1 MTFFDLS
8 NAPSYYVAYILSLNG
23 VSLAMAAQGEH
34 VASVQGETAPAVEL
48 NDASATAQNGATEAP
63 QAQDLA
69 STDVGTSE
77 SEAPIVAPL
86 DSSSIQLGVDSSTA
100 SAAVRG
106 PPLSV
111 DAEMTAV
118 APHLSQH
125 TFATAGLSDIPDEV
139 LTLEADQFPVTTVP
153 IDQSCTPPADA
164 NMDTDRA
171 VDDYRAAINTPL
183 PSMLNSNA
191 IPLEEDASGDLSA
204 SSNEALTLTSTV
216 SRGNYHQCG
225 SARRVKVY
233 ELKGETWFDR
243 GTGYCAGVYDETV
256 DEALLV
262 ARREEKCQFLE
273 GIDVPAEADANEN
286 EPLLGAAVGEGA
298 AAAAAQKAQAM
309 QPQSCQ
315 FVVVVSENLES
326 EDILLA
332 SKVVREEVYQRQQD
346 TLVVWTEPTG
356 VDMALSFQEAEGCNE
371 VWEFLTEVQKHFMG
385 LAEEALTDSPPTTP
399 NPHSPTGV
407 LGMSASGSGLEPL
420 LNLMGDY
427 KGLPEPSLA
436 NLDKIDAMLKETT
449 ARGPMMR
456 EKLTTW
462 LMEAHYIRKLVP
474 FFHTVEELE
483 ALPSLHLLCT
493 IMQTILLLN
502 DSFLFEY
509 ILQDDVFLGVVGML
523 EYDPEF
529 PRLKANYR
537 DHLTQRARF
546 KQVIDIGDPMIVS
559 KIHQTY
565 RLLYL
570 RDVILARV
578 VDDPTVSILNS
589 FIFFHQN
596 DIVNYCCQNDLF
608 LGELFRV
615 LTSPSEPKER
625 RCEGVLF
632 LQQLCAMGKLI
643 QLPVRISLYRTL
655 TDWGLLN
662 VLQLALDRLGQA
674 ARNAAAEILMTIIE
688 YDANSVRAHVISQVE
703 QNGRPLVSM
712 MIDMLQNETDPGLRT
727 QIAEAMRII
736 FDVASDGGP
745 MATQAQVL
753 SVQGLNKA
761 KADPDRFLTWIYE
774 AEIGR
779 LCSPFNTLPDFRVLS
794 KGEKLPS
801 QARHRSALYG
811 HLCDL
816 LCHMIAHHSFRSQ
829 YFVLT
834 SEIAKKIG
842 SLLHSREKF
851 LRLSA
856 LRFFKYCLAS
866 NNQFTNR
873 HFIKIELF
881 STILGL
887 IEAEGDRNNLVASAC
902 LDFFEHMRR
911 ENIKTLISHC
921 MERHGARMRRLA
933 ELPQTAPCFSLLVSQ
948 WEKNQE
954 PLPQPESSEL
964 APLSGDAED
973 KSRQQVEAGRGQASM
988 ATANTEEES
997 YFQGDDDDKNAEE
1010 RGTGSAIGLV
1020 PYEDDKDNEDVGG
1033 EMLNAKIGR
1042 RKASG
1047 TGSSPGSSP
1056 SRLAEKRRR
1065 PEDDDEADDQL
1076 SRLSKRKPSRTSKSK
1091 GKSTIQTRSPPDDD
1105 NSVSNTQAPGG
1116 FIRTMANTISNTFG
1130 SGEKRDGS
1138 QSPSPKRAKAS
1149 RSEDT
1154 PSSPKQK
1161 QEQEQEADS
1170 TSPRSSASSSV
1181 AGKDA
1186 SKNGAG
1192 SSGLGI
1198 KRMSLGLTGS
1208 SKKMAAQSNVRS
1220 TDKLEAEDS

>member
-1 MTFFDLS
+1 MA
-8 NAPSYYVAYILSLNG
+8 NEGVADP
-23 VSLAMAAQGEH
+23 AAQGKLEP
-34 VASVQGETAPAVEL
+34 SVESDESFA
-48 NDASATAQNGATEAP
+48 AQNGV
-63 QAQDLA
+63 AQLPPSQT
-69 STDVGTSE
+69 STLTDAETLRS
-77 SEAPIVAPL
+77 VAPAEASL
-86 DSSSIQLGVDSSTA
+86 DAVDVPIDVDPSIGSSGVSVA
-100 SAAVRG
+100 LPISADTG
-106 PPLSV
+106 LTS
-111 DAEMTAV
+111 V
-118 APHLSQH
+118 APELSQH
-125 TFATAGLSDIPDEV
+125 TFATANIPDIPDEV
-139 LTLEADQFPVTTVP
+139 LTLQADQFAATAAP
-153 IDQSCTPPADA
+153 IEQSNPSTEAGLDA
-164 NMDTDRA
+164 NVDADNA
-171 VDDYRAAINTPL
+171 VDDYRTAINAPL

-191 IPLEEDASGDLSA
+191 IPLEEDAAGDLSA

-273 GIDVPAEADANEN
+273 GIDVPTEADVDEN
-286 EPLLGAAVGEGA
+286 GSILGATAGEDDA
-298 AAAAAQKAQAM
+298 AAATQKAQATQA
-309 QPQSCQ
+309 QPCQ

-332 SKVVREEVYQRQQD
+332 SKVVKEEVYQRQQD

-399 NPHSPTGV
+399 NPHSPVGV

-427 KGLPEPSLA
+427 KGLPDPSLA
-436 NLDKIDAMLKETT
+436 NLEKIDAMLKDTT

-456 EKLTTW
+456 EKLTAW

-474 FFHTVEELE
+474 FFHSVEELE
-483 ALPSLHLLCT
+483 ALPSLHMLCT
-493 IMQTILLLN
+493 IMQTLLLLN

-546 KQVIDIGDPMIVS
+546 KQVIDIGDPMIVA

-596 DIVNYCCQNDLF
+596 DIVNYCCQNDIF
-608 LGELFRV
+608 LGELFRM
-615 LTSPSEPKER
+615 LMSPDEPEER
-625 RCEGVLF
+625 RSEGVLF

-643 QLPVRISLYRTL
+643 QLPARISLYRTL

-662 VLQLALDRLGQA
+662 VLQYALERFGQT

-688 YDANSVRAHVISQVE
+688 YDANSVRAHVVSQVDS
-703 QNGRPLVSM
+703 NTRPLISM
-712 MIDMLQNETDPGLRT
+712 MIDMLHNERDPGLKT

-745 MATQAQVL
+745 LATQAQVL

-801 QARHRSALYG
+801 QPRHRSALYG

-834 SEIAKKIG
+834 SEISKKVG

-873 HFIKIELF
+873 HFVKIELF

-887 IEAEGDRNNLVASAC
+887 IEAEGDRNNLVSSAC

-911 ENIKTLISHC
+911 ENMKGLISHC
-921 MERHGARMRRLA
+921 MDRHGARMRRLA
-933 ELPQTAPCFSLLVSQ
+933 ELSYAAPCFSLLVGQ

-954 PLPQPESSEL
+954 PLPQQESSDS
-964 APLSGDAED
+964 APRSGDIED
-973 KSRQQVEAGRGQASM
+973 KSRQQTEAGRGQVGL
-988 ATANTEEES
+988 ATADAEEES
-997 YFQGDDDDKNAEE
+997 YFQGEE
-1010 RGTGSAIGLV
+1010 DEKEGEGRKKRSAIGLV
-1020 PYEDDKDNEDVGG
+1020 PYDEDEDNEDISEETSIAQVGG
-1033 EMLNAKIGR
+1033 KKG
-1042 RKASG
+1042 ASA
-1047 TGSSPGSSP
+1047 GSSP
-1056 SRLAEKRRR
+1056 SSSPSKVPEKRRR
-1065 PEDDDEADDQL
+1065 PEDDDEADDQI
-1076 SRLSKRKPSRTSKSK
+1076 SRLSKRKPGRTPK
-1091 GKSTIQTRSPPDDD
+1091 GKGKTSAQARSPPGEDD
-1105 NSVSNTQAPGG
+1105 SSSSTPAPGG
-1116 FIRTMANTISNTFG
+1116 FIRSVANSISNTFG
-1130 SGEKRDGS
+1130 GGDKREGS
-1138 QSPSPKRAKAS
+1138 RSPSPKRAKAS
-1149 RSEDT
+1149 RADDAT
-1154 PSSPKQK
+1154 SSPRRD
-1161 QEQEQEADS
+1161 AGS
-1170 TSPRSSASSSV
+1170 SSPRSASSSSSP

-1186 SKNGAG
+1186 GKNGS
-1192 SSGLGI
+1192 SSGTLGI
-1198 KRMSLGLTGS
+1198 KRISLGLTGS

-1220 TDKLEAEDS
+1220 TDKSEAEDS

>member
-1 MTFFDLS
+1 M
-8 NAPSYYVAYILSLNG
+8 
-23 VSLAMAAQGEH
+23 
-34 VASVQGETAPAVEL
+34 
-48 NDASATAQNGATEAP
+48 ATEDAP
-63 QAQDLA
+63 DT
-69 STDVGTSE
+69 STQGN
-77 SEAPIVAPL
+77 P
-86 DSSSIQLGVDSSTA
+86 
-100 SAAVRG
+100 
-106 PPLSV
+106 PPLSEV
-111 DAEMTAV
+111 DAQINPQDGV
-118 APHLSQH
+118 AIMPQLPAQAQASPAASTSQPILASDAPDTSNADAIVDPSIASSSLDVAQLPADAAMSPIASEPPQH
-125 TFATAGLSDIPDEV
+125 NFASANLPDIPDEV
-139 LTLEADQFPVTTVP
+139 LTLEGGQYSAAAAAAVAASAPLEQLNST
-153 IDQSCTPPADA
+153 ADA
-164 NMDTDRA
+164 NMDA
-171 VDDYRAAINTPL
+171 ENAMDDYRAAINAPL

-262 ARREEKCQFLE
+262 ARREERCQFLE
-273 GIDVPAEADANEN
+273 GIDVPAEAEVDET
-286 EPLLGAAVGEGA
+286 EPILGNGTGPE
-298 AAAAAQKAQAM
+298 AAQKPT
-309 QPQSCQ
+309 QPQPCQ
-315 FVVVVSENLES
+315 FVVVVSEKLES

-332 SKVVREEVYQRQQD
+332 SKVVKEEVYQRQQD

-407 LGMSASGSGLEPL
+407 LGMSASSSGLDLL
-420 LNLMGDY
+420 LNTMGEY
-427 KGLPEPSLA
+427 KGLPEPTLA
-436 NLDKIDAMLKETT
+436 NLYKIDAMLRDTT
-449 ARGPMMR
+449 TRGPMMR
-456 EKLTTW
+456 ENLTTW
-462 LMEAHYIRKLVP
+462 LMESHYIRKLVP

-483 ALPSLHLLCT
+483 ALPSLHMLCT

-546 KQVIDIGDPMIVS
+546 KQVVEIGDPMIVA

-596 DIVNYCCQNDLF
+596 DIVNYCCQNELF
-608 LGELFRV
+608 LSTLFRM
-615 LTSPSEPKER
+615 LTNPAEPEER
-625 RCEGVLF
+625 RSEGVLF

-643 QLPVRISLYRTL
+643 QLPARISLYRTL

-662 VLQLALDRLGQA
+662 VLQYALERLGQT

-688 YDANSVRAHVISQVE
+688 YDANSVRVHVVSQTE
-703 QNGRPLVSM
+703 QNTRPLISM
-712 MIDMLQNETDPGLRT
+712 MIDMLHNERDPGLKT

-779 LCSPFNTLPDFRVLS
+779 LCSPFNILPDFRVLS
-794 KGEKLPS
+794 KGEKLPT
-801 QARHRSALYG
+801 QPRHRSALYG

-834 SEIAKKIG
+834 SEISKKVG

-911 ENIKTLISHC
+911 ENMKTLISHC
-921 MERHGARMRRLA
+921 MDRHGARMRRLA
-933 ELPQTAPCFSLLVSQ
+933 DLPHTAPCFSLLVSQ

-954 PLPQPESSEL
+954 PLPQQ
-964 APLSGDAED
+964 DADDAAQRLGEVED
-973 KSRQQVEAGRGQASM
+973 KSRQHSEAGRGHVGIA
-988 ATANTEEES
+988 AADAEEES
-997 YFQGDDDDKNAEE
+997 YFQEDDDVKDGEA
-1010 RGTGSAIGLV
+1010 RSAGTATGLV
-1020 PYEDDKDNEDVGG
+1020 PYDDDDDNEDGEGQQSISQVGG
-1033 EMLNAKIGR
+1033 
-1042 RKASG
+1042 RKTASSE
-1047 TGSSPGSSP
+1047 GSSSP
-1056 SRLAEKRRR
+1056 SSLTRLPEKRRR
-1065 PEDDDEADDQL
+1065 NEEEEDADDQL
-1076 SRLSKRKPSRTSKSK
+1076 SRLSKRKSGRMSKNKSK
-1091 GKSTIQTRSPPDDD
+1091 PTSTAGEDDSSSSPQA
-1105 NSVSNTQAPGG
+1105 TQQQQPGG
-1116 FIRTMANTISNTFG
+1116 FIRSMANTISNTFG
-1130 SGEKRDGS
+1130 GGSDKREGS
-1138 QSPSPKRAKAS
+1138 RSPSPKRSKNA
-1149 RSEDT
+1149 RSDDNT
-1154 PSSPKQK
+1154 PSSPKQ
-1161 QEQEQEADS
+1161 ELDS
-1170 TSPRSSASSSV
+1170 NSPRSANSKNSTANNNGKNGASSS
-1181 AGKDA
+1181 G
-1186 SKNGAG
+1186 
-1192 SSGLGI
+1192 GLGI
-1198 KRMSLGLTGS
+1198 KRISLGLTGS
-1208 SKKMAAQSNVRS
+1208 SKKMVAQSNVRS
-1220 TDKLEAEDS
+1220 TDKPDTEDS

>member
-1 MTFFDLS
+1 MATQAGPDTSTQDSPPSLVEIDDQVTQHHAVDREPGEERAS
-8 NAPSYYVAYILSLNG
+8 ASAVTSSAPSSAAEAAEEKEAQADAPLRPSAVVDANANGALGSSPLSAAAT
-23 VSLAMAAQGEH
+23 SAAAQGTPTSAGVPQH
-34 VASVQGETAPAVEL
+34 SFAASNLP
-48 NDASATAQNGATEAP
+48 
-63 QAQDLA
+63 
-69 STDVGTSE
+69 
-77 SEAPIVAPL
+77 
-86 DSSSIQLGVDSSTA
+86 
-100 SAAVRG
+100 
-106 PPLSV
+106 
-111 DAEMTAV
+111 
-118 APHLSQH
+118 
-125 TFATAGLSDIPDEV
+125 DIPDEV
-139 LTLEADQFPVTTVP
+139 LSLQGDQFSVAAAAAVAATAP
-153 IDQSCTPPADA
+153 IDQQDTSTDA
-164 NMDTDRA
+164 NLNAEHAM
-171 VDDYRAAINTPL
+171 DDYRAAVNAPL

-262 ARREEKCQFLE
+262 ARREENCQFLE
-273 GIDVPAEADANEN
+273 GIDVPAEGDMDET
-286 EPLLGAAVGEGA
+286 EPVLSNGTSED
-298 AAAAAQKAQAM
+298 AAQKPSQAQ
-309 QPQSCQ
+309 PCQ

-332 SKVVREEVYQRQQD
+332 SKVVKEEVYQRQQD

-356 VDMALSFQEAEGCNE
+356 IDMALSFQEAEGCNE

-399 NPHSPTGV
+399 NPHSPGGV

-420 LNLMGDY
+420 LNIMGDY
-427 KGLPEPSLA
+427 KGLPEPTLA
-436 NLDKIDAMLKETT
+436 NLEKIDVMLKETT
-449 ARGPMMR
+449 SRGPMMR

-462 LMEAHYIRKLVP
+462 LMESHYIRKLVP

-483 ALPSLHLLCT
+483 ALPALHMLCT

-546 KQVIDIGDPMIVS
+546 KQVIDIGDPMVVA

-608 LGELFRV
+608 LSDLFRM
-615 LTSPSEPKER
+615 LTNPDEAEER
-625 RCEGVLF
+625 RSEGVLF

-643 QLPVRISLYRTL
+643 QLPARISLYRTL

-662 VLQLALDRLGQA
+662 VLQYALERLGQT

-688 YDANSVRAHVISQVE
+688 YDANSVRAHVVSQVE
-703 QNGRPLVSM
+703 QNARPLVSM
-712 MIDMLQNETDPGLRT
+712 MIDMLHNERDPGLKT

-736 FDVASDGGP
+736 FDVATDGGP
-745 MATQAQVL
+745 MAAQAQVL

-774 AEIGR
+774 TEIGR
-779 LCSPFNTLPDFRVLS
+779 LCSPLNSLPDSRVLS
-794 KGEKLPS
+794 KGEKLPP
-801 QARHRSALYG
+801 QPRHRSALYG

-834 SEIAKKIG
+834 SEISKKVG

-856 LRFFKYCLAS
+856 LRFFKYCLVS

-887 IEAEGDRNNLVASAC
+887 VEAEGDRNNLVASAC
-902 LDFFEHMRR
+902 LDFFEHMRK
-911 ENIKTLISHC
+911 ENMKTLISHC
-921 MERHGARMRRLA
+921 MDRHGARMRQLA
-933 ELPQTAPCFSLLVSQ
+933 DKPYTGPCFSLLVSQ

-954 PLPQPESSEL
+954 PLPQQDAADPGALRSD
-964 APLSGDAED
+964 DAED
-973 KSRQQVEAGRGQASM
+973 KTRKQAEVGRGHIGIA
-988 ATANTEEES
+988 AADPDEEN
-997 YFQGDDDDKNAEE
+997 YFQEDDEAQDIEG
-1010 RGTGSAIGLV
+1010 RGTGSAVGLV
-1020 PYEDDKDNEDVGG
+1020 PYEDDDDDDNDDQNTDSSIAQVGG
-1033 EMLNAKIGR
+1033 
-1042 RKASG
+1042 RKLPAED
-1047 TGSSPGSSP
+1047 PSSP
-1056 SRLAEKRRR
+1056 SALTRLPEKRRR
-1065 PEDDDEADDQL
+1065 AEEEEEGDDQL
-1076 SRLSKRKPSRTSKSK
+1076 SRLSKRKSSRMSKNKSAPAAADDEPSS
-1091 GKSTIQTRSPPDDD
+1091 
-1105 NSVSNTQAPGG
+1105 NSQATQQAGG
-1116 FIRTMANTISNTFG
+1116 FIRSMANTITNTFG
-1130 SGEKRDGS
+1130 GGSDKREGS
-1138 QSPSPKRAKAS
+1138 RSPSPKRS
-1149 RSEDT
+1149 RAVRAEDT
-1154 PSSPKQK
+1154 SLSPSQDS
-1161 QEQEQEADS
+1161 EA
-1170 TSPRSSASSSV
+1170 TSPRSTASKKSTTNT
-1181 AGKDA
+1181 
-1186 SKNGAG
+1186 SKNGA
-1192 SSGLGI
+1192 STLGI
-1198 KRMSLGLTGS
+1198 KKISLGLSGS
-1208 SKKMAAQSNVRS
+1208 SKKMAAQSSVRS
-1220 TDKLEAEDS
+1220 TDKPDEQDS

>member
-1 MTFFDLS
+1 MAIDDGPLAS
-8 NAPSYYVAYILSLNG
+8 ASGDAPSQNG
-23 VSLAMAAQGEH
+23 IVPVPNAG
-34 VASVQGETAPAVEL
+34 ASSSTDADTTPASAPAEAAL
-48 NDASATAQNGATEAP
+48 ASADINANVDPSVSSSVVPLVPLNIDTEMTSVTSEPAP
-63 QAQDLA
+63 Q
-69 STDVGTSE
+69 SFT
-77 SEAPIVAPL
+77 
-86 DSSSIQLGVDSSTA
+86 TA
-100 SAAVRG
+100 NL
-106 PPLSV
+106 P
-111 DAEMTAV
+111 
-118 APHLSQH
+118 
-125 TFATAGLSDIPDEV
+125 DIPDEV
-139 LTLEADQFPVTTVP
+139 LTLDTDPYAAVAAPLHQ
-153 IDQSCTPPADA
+153 ADA
-164 NMDTDRA
+164 PTDTIMEAGDE
-171 VDDYRAAINTPL
+171 YRATINAPL

-273 GIDVPAEADANEN
+273 GIDVPAEADVDEN
-286 EPLLGAAVGEGA
+286 EPILGGVNGEAGA
-298 AAAAAQKAQAM
+298 SKAQP
-309 QPQSCQ
+309 QPCQ

-332 SKVVREEVYQRQQD
+332 SKVVKEEVYQRQQD

-407 LGMSASGSGLEPL
+407 LGMSASASSQEPL
-420 LNLMGDY
+420 LNILGEY

-436 NLDKIDAMLKETT
+436 NLEKIDAIVKDTT
-449 ARGPMMR
+449 ARGPLLR
-456 EKLTTW
+456 EKLTAW
-462 LMEAHYIRKLVP
+462 LMESHYIRKLVP

-483 ALPSLHLLCT
+483 ALDSLHMLCT
-493 IMQTILLLN
+493 VMQTILLLN

-546 KQVIDIGDPMIVS
+546 KQVVDIGDAMIVA

-596 DIVNYCCQNDLF
+596 DIVNYCCQNDVF
-608 LGELFRV
+608 LSELFRM
-615 LTSPSEPKER
+615 LMSPDEPEER
-625 RCEGVLF
+625 RAEGVLF

-643 QLPVRISLYRTL
+643 QLPARISLYRTL

-662 VLQLALDRLGQA
+662 VLQFALERLDQT

-688 YDANSVRAHVISQVE
+688 YDANSVRAHVVSQVE
-703 QNGRPLVSM
+703 QNARPLVSM
-712 MIDMLQNETDPGLRT
+712 MIDMLHNERDPGLKT

-779 LCSPFNTLPDFRVLS
+779 LSSPFNTLPDFRVLS

-811 HLCDL
+811 HICDL

-834 SEIAKKIG
+834 SEISKKVG

-911 ENIKTLISHC
+911 ENMKTLISHC
-921 MERHGARMRRLA
+921 MDRHGARMRHLA
-933 ELPQTAPCFSLLVSQ
+933 ELPHTAPCFSLLVSQ

-954 PLPQPESSEL
+954 PLPQQEAGDAAQRSSEV
-964 APLSGDAED
+964 ED
-973 KSRQQVEAGRGQASM
+973 KSRQQSEAGRGQVGIA
-988 ATANTEEES
+988 AADAEEES
-997 YFQGDDDDKNAEE
+997 YFQADDDDKEAS
-1010 RGTGSAIGLV
+1010 RDGVGLV
-1020 PYEDDKDNEDVGG
+1020 PYGDDDEDEEETTVAQVG
-1033 EMLNAKIGR
+1033 AKKT
-1042 RKASG
+1042 KAA
-1047 TGSSPGSSP
+1047 GSSPGPSSP
-1056 SRLAEKRRR
+1056 SSLVKVPEKRRR
-1065 PEDDDEADDQL
+1065 NEDEDDADDQL
-1076 SRLSKRKPSRTSKSK
+1076 SRLSKRKPARTPKSK
-1091 GKSTIQTRSPPDDD
+1091 GKTAAQSRSPPGDDE
-1105 NSVSNTQAPGG
+1105 STTSQQPGG
-1116 FIRTMANTISNTFG
+1116 FIRSMANSISNTFG
-1130 SGEKRDGS
+1130 GGSEKRDGS
-1138 QSPSPKRAKAS
+1138 RSPSPKRSKTA
-1149 RSEDT
+1149 RSDDT
-1154 PSSPKQK
+1154 PSSPKQ
-1161 QEQEQEADS
+1161 EPGS
-1170 TSPRSSASSSV
+1170 SSPRSA
-1181 AGKDA
+1181 AKDGKNA
-1186 SKNGAG
+1186 TG
-1192 SSGLGI
+1192 SLGI
-1198 KRMSLGLTGS
+1198 KRISLGLTGS

-1220 TDKLEAEDS
+1220 TDKSENDES

>member
-1 MTFFDLS
+1 MATED
-8 NAPSYYVAYILSLNG
+8 APDTSTQGNPPPLPQVDAQTNPQDGVAVMPQSH
-23 VSLAMAAQGEH
+23 AQ
-34 VASVQGETAPAVEL
+34 AQPST
-48 NDASATAQNGATEAP
+48 DASTSQPILAADAPDTSDPDAIVDPAIAT
-63 QAQDLA
+63 
-69 STDVGTSE
+69 SSF
-77 SEAPIVAPL
+77 SVAHVP
-86 DSSSIQLGVDSSTA
+86 A
-100 SAAVRG
+100 
-106 PPLSV
+106 
-111 DAEMTAV
+111 DAEMSPV
-118 APHLSQH
+118 ASEPPQH
-125 TFATAGLSDIPDEV
+125 NFASANLPDIPDQV
-139 LTLEADQFPVTTVP
+139 LTLEEDHYSAAAAVAVAATAPLEQLKST
-153 IDQSCTPPADA
+153 ADA
-164 NMDTDRA
+164 NMDA
-171 VDDYRAAINTPL
+171 ENAMDDYRAAINAPL

-273 GIDVPAEADANEN
+273 GIDVPAEGEVDES
-286 EPLLGAAVGEGA
+286 EPILGNGSGPDPS
-298 AAAAAQKAQAM
+298 QKPT
-309 QPQSCQ
+309 QPQPCQ

-332 SKVVREEVYQRQQD
+332 SKVVKEEVYQRQQD

-407 LGMSASGSGLEPL
+407 LGMSASSSGLEPL
-420 LNLMGDY
+420 LNIMGDY
-427 KGLPEPSLA
+427 KGLPEPTLA
-436 NLDKIDAMLKETT
+436 NLDKIDAMLKDTT

-483 ALPSLHLLCT
+483 ALPSLHMLCT
-493 IMQTILLLN
+493 VMQTILLLN

-546 KQVIDIGDPMIVS
+546 KQVVEIGDPMIVA

-565 RLLYL
+565 RLVYL

-596 DIVNYCCQNDLF
+596 DIVNYCCQNELF
-608 LGELFRV
+608 LSVLFRM
-615 LTSPSEPKER
+615 LTNPAEPEER
-625 RCEGVLF
+625 RSEGVLF

-643 QLPVRISLYRTL
+643 QLPARISLYRTL

-662 VLQLALDRLGQA
+662 VLQYALERLGQT

-688 YDANSVRAHVISQVE
+688 YDANSVRAHVVSQTE
-703 QNGRPLVSM
+703 QDTRPLISM
-712 MIDMLQNETDPGLRT
+712 MIDMLHNERDPGLKT

-794 KGEKLPS
+794 KGEKLPT
-801 QARHRSALYG
+801 QPRHRSALYG

-816 LCHMIAHHSFRSQ
+816 LCHMIAHHSFMSQ

-834 SEIAKKIG
+834 SEISKKVG

-887 IEAEGDRNNLVASAC
+887 IEAEADRNNLVASAS

-911 ENIKTLISHC
+911 ENMKTLISHC
-921 MERHGARMRRLA
+921 MDRHGARMRQLA
-933 ELPQTAPCFSLLVSQ
+933 DLPHTAPCFSLLVSQ

-954 PLPQPESSEL
+954 PLPQQ
-964 APLSGDAED
+964 DADDAAQQAGEVED
-973 KSRQQVEAGRGQASM
+973 KSRQHSDAGRGHIGIA
-988 ATANTEEES
+988 AADPEEES
-997 YFQGDDDDKNAEE
+997 YFQEDDDVKDVEA
-1010 RGTGSAIGLV
+1010 RSAGTAIGLV
-1020 PYEDDKDNEDVGG
+1020 SYDDDDDDEDGEGQQTISQVGG
-1033 EMLNAKIGR
+1033 
-1042 RKASG
+1042 RKTTSSEDP
-1047 TGSSPGSSP
+1047 SSPLSLT
-1056 SRLAEKRRR
+1056 RLPEKRRR
-1065 PEDDDEADDQL
+1065 NEEEEDADDQL
-1076 SRLSKRKPSRTSKSK
+1076 SRLSKRKSGRMSKNK
-1091 GKSTIQTRSPPDDD
+1091 GKSTSTAGEDD
-1105 NSVSNTQAPGG
+1105 SSSSTQATQQQQPGG
-1116 FIRTMANTISNTFG
+1116 FIRSMANTISNTFG
-1130 SGEKRDGS
+1130 GGSDKREGS
-1138 QSPSPKRAKAS
+1138 RSPSPKRSKNA
-1149 RSEDT
+1149 RSDDT
-1154 PSSPKQK
+1154 PSSPKQ
-1161 QEQEQEADS
+1161 EHDGS
-1170 TSPRSSASSSV
+1170 SPRSADSKTSTANNN
-1181 AGKDA
+1181 G
-1186 SKNGAG
+1186 KNGASSG
-1192 SSGLGI
+1192 SGLGI
-1198 KRMSLGLTGS
+1198 KRISLGLTGS
-1208 SKKMAAQSNVRS
+1208 SKKMVAQSNVRS
-1220 TDKLEAEDS
+1220 TDKPDAEDA

>member
-1 MTFFDLS
+1 MATEDGPSSHTQGDPPSLPEIDAQS
-8 NAPSYYVAYILSLNG
+8 SLHHGVADVSTEDVLEPADASSTQPSTTEHASTSSDNMGANLDTNLAPSSISVPSL
-23 VSLAMAAQGEH
+23 
-34 VASVQGETAPAVEL
+34 PA
-48 NDASATAQNGATEAP
+48 
-63 QAQDLA
+63 
-69 STDVGTSE
+69 
-77 SEAPIVAPL
+77 
-86 DSSSIQLGVDSSTA
+86 
-100 SAAVRG
+100 
-106 PPLSV
+106 
-111 DAEMTAV
+111 DAEMPSITAEP
-118 APHLSQH
+118 AQH
-125 TFATAGLSDIPDEV
+125 AFASSNLSDIPDEV
-139 LTLEADQFPVTTVP
+139 LALPSDQYSTVAAP
-153 IDQSCTPPADA
+153 IDNQDPP
-164 NMDTDRA
+164 NEVSMDPEHA
-171 VDDYRAAINTPL
+171 MDDYRAAINAPL

-273 GIDVPAEADANEN
+273 GIDVPAEADVDETGPVLTNGNGEQ
-286 EPLLGAAVGEGA
+286 GATNA
-298 AAAAAQKAQAM
+298 ASTPP
-309 QPQSCQ
+309 QPCQ
-315 FVVVVSENLES
+315 FVVVVSENLGS

-332 SKVVREEVYQRQQD
+332 SKVVKEEVYQRQQD

-420 LNLMGDY
+420 LNIMGDY

-436 NLDKIDAMLKETT
+436 SLEKIDAMLKETT

-474 FFHTVEELE
+474 FFHSVEEHE
-483 ALPSLHLLCT
+483 ALPALHMLCT
-493 IMQTILLLN
+493 IMQTLLLLN

-529 PRLKANYR
+529 PSLKANYR

-546 KQVIDIGDPMIVS
+546 KQVIDIGDPMIVA
-559 KIHQTY
+559 KVHQTY

-596 DIVNYCCQNDLF
+596 DIVNYCSQNDLF
-608 LGELFRV
+608 LSELFRM
-615 LTSPSEPKER
+615 LMNPEEPKER
-625 RCEGVLF
+625 RSEGVLF

-643 QLPVRISLYRTL
+643 QLPARISLYRTL
-655 TDWGLLN
+655 TEWGLFN
-662 VLQLALDRLGQA
+662 VLQYALENLGQT

-688 YDANSVRAHVISQVE
+688 YDANSVRAQVVSQVE
-703 QNGRPLVSM
+703 QNTKPLVSM
-712 MIDMLQNETDPGLRT
+712 MIDMLHNERDPGLKT

-774 AEIGR
+774 SEIAR
-779 LCSPFNTLPDFRVLS
+779 LCSPFNSLPDFRVLS
-794 KGEKLPS
+794 KGEKLPT
-801 QARHRSALYG
+801 QPRHRSALYG
-811 HLCDL
+811 HLCNL

-834 SEIAKKIG
+834 SEISKKVG
-842 SLLHSREKF
+842 SLLHAREKY

-887 IEAEGDRNNLVASAC
+887 VEAEGDRNNLVSSAC

-911 ENIKTLISHC
+911 ENLKTLISHC
-921 MERHGARMRRLA
+921 MDRHGSQMRLLA
-933 ELPQTAPCFSLLVSQ
+933 EQSHTAPCFSLLVSQ

-954 PLPQPESSEL
+954 PLPQQEAAEPLHRAGEVDEKSQQRPEAARGQIPIAAADPDEENYFQE
-964 APLSGDAED
+964 ED
-973 KSRQQVEAGRGQASM
+973 EVVQDVEARA
-988 ATANTEEES
+988 
-997 YFQGDDDDKNAEE
+997 
-1010 RGTGSAIGLV
+1010 TGSSIGLV
-1020 PYEDDKDNEDVGG
+1020 PYGDDEDEDGANNG
-1033 EMLNAKIGR
+1033 QSIAQE
-1042 RKASG
+1042 SG
-1047 TGSSPGSSP
+1047 NKTAATGPSEGTLSLSSLTKVP
-1056 SRLAEKRRR
+1056 EKRRR
-1065 PEDDDEADDQL
+1065 MEEDDDADDQL
-1076 SRLSKRKPSRTSKSK
+1076 SRLSKRKSGRVSKNKNKTDSDSKSPTED
-1091 GKSTIQTRSPPDDD
+1091 GDAS
-1105 NSVSNTQAPGG
+1105 NSQSSGALFLRN
-1116 FIRTMANTISNTFG
+1116 MATTISNTFG
-1130 SGEKRDGS
+1130 GGSDKRERSRSPSPKRSKGS
-1138 QSPSPKRAKAS
+1138 QSPSGCT
-1149 RSEDT
+1149 EDL
-1154 PSSPKQK
+1154 SASPKQG
-1161 QEQEQEADS
+1161 ADS
-1170 TSPRSSASSSV
+1170 SPATSATPGSKTGNTNASN
-1181 AGKDA
+1181 
-1186 SKNGAG
+1186 NGASG
-1192 SSGLGI
+1192 VGGLGI
-1198 KRMSLGLTGS
+1198 KRISLGLTGS
-1208 SKKMAAQSNVRS
+1208 SKKMAAQSDVRS
-1220 TDKLEAEDS
+1220 TDKPEGEES

>member
-1 MTFFDLS
+1 
-8 NAPSYYVAYILSLNG
+8 
-23 VSLAMAAQGEH
+23 MATEDAR
-34 VASVQGETAPAVEL
+34 
-48 NDASATAQNGATEAP
+48 DASAHATSPPVTQVDAPITAHNGAASLEDQAP
-63 QAQDLA
+63 GASALA
-69 STDVGTSE
+69 DATPSQSTPSSD
-77 SEAPIVAPL
+77 APL
-86 DSSSIQLGVDSSTA
+86 EPTDIQVDVDPSIASAPLPVLPLAADAQIPPIASELPPHAFTTA
-100 SAAVRG
+100 SL
-106 PPLSV
+106 P
-111 DAEMTAV
+111 
-118 APHLSQH
+118 
-125 TFATAGLSDIPDEV
+125 DIPDEV
-139 LTLEADQFPVTTVP
+139 LTLESDQYASTAAAP
-153 IDQSCTPPADA
+153 IDQVDPPADA
-164 NMDTDRA
+164 DMDADPA
-171 VDDYRAAINTPL
+171 VDEYRAAITAPL

-273 GIDVPAEADANEN
+273 GIDVPAEADADAA
-286 EPLLGAAVGEGA
+286 EPILAAAATGDEA
-298 AAAAAQKAQAM
+298 AAAAAQKAPST
-309 QPQSCQ
+309 QPQPCQ

-332 SKVVREEVYQRQQD
+332 SKVVKEEVYQRQQD

-407 LGMSASGSGLEPL
+407 LGMSASDSGLEPL
-420 LNLMGDY
+420 LNILGDY
-427 KGLPEPSLA
+427 KSLPEPSLA
-436 NLDKIDAMLKETT
+436 NLEKIDARLKDTI

-462 LMEAHYIRKLVP
+462 LMQSHYIRKLVP

-483 ALPSLHLLCT
+483 ALPSLHMLCT

-546 KQVIDIGDPMIVS
+546 KQVIDIGDPMIVA

-596 DIVNYCCQNDLF
+596 DIVNYCCQNDVF
-608 LGELFRV
+608 LGELFRM
-615 LTSPSEPKER
+615 LMSPDESQER
-625 RCEGVLF
+625 RSEGVLF

-643 QLPVRISLYRTL
+643 QLPARISLYRTL

-662 VLQLALDRLGQA
+662 VLQYALERLGQT

-688 YDANSVRAHVISQVE
+688 YDANSVRAHVVSQVE
-703 QNGRPLVSM
+703 QNARPLVSM
-712 MIDMLQNETDPGLRT
+712 MIDMLHNERDPGLKT

-736 FDVASDGGP
+736 FDVAADGGP

-774 AEIGR
+774 AEISR

-801 QARHRSALYG
+801 QQRHRSALYG

-834 SEIAKKIG
+834 SEITKKVG

-911 ENIKTLISHC
+911 ENMKTLISHC
-921 MERHGARMRRLA
+921 MDRHGARMRQLA
-933 ELPQTAPCFSLLVSQ
+933 EQPHTAPCFSLLVSQ

-954 PLPQPESSEL
+954 PLPQQD
-964 APLSGDAED
+964 AGDSTSRSVDTDD
-973 KSRQQVEAGRGQASM
+973 KQRQQSQAGRGQTGIVA
-988 ATANTEEES
+988 ADAEEES
-997 YFQGDDDDKNAEE
+997 YFQGDDGGGDKGAVPA
-1010 RGTGSAIGLV
+1010 TSVGLV
-1020 PYEDDKDNEDVGG
+1020 PYEDDDDDNEQGG
-1033 EMLNAKIGR
+1033 EETSVAQVGPKRTITPD
-1042 RKASG
+1042 SSP
-1047 TGSSPGSSP
+1047 TSSPGGQSP
-1056 SRLAEKRRR
+1056 SSLTRVPEKRRR
-1065 PEDDDEADDQL
+1065 IEDDDDADDQL
-1076 SRLSKRKPSRTSKSK
+1076 SRLSKRKPARTSKSK
-1091 GKSTIQTRSPPDDD
+1091 GKSSSQARSPPGDD
-1105 NSVSNTQAPGG
+1105 NPSSSTQQSTQSSGG
-1116 FIRTMANTISNTFG
+1116 FIRSMANTISNTF
-1130 SGEKRDGS
+1130 SSEKRDNS
-1138 QSPSPKRAKAS
+1138 RSPSPKRSKNA
-1149 RSEDT
+1149 RSD
-1154 PSSPKQK
+1154 
-1161 QEQEQEADS
+1161 D
-1170 TSPRSSASSSV
+1170 TSPSAKKESGASSAS
-1181 AGKDA
+1181 KDA
-1186 SKNGAG
+1186 AAAAAAANAGKNGA
-1192 SSGLGI
+1192 SSGGLGI
-1198 KRMSLGLTGS
+1198 KRISLGLTGS

-1220 TDKLEAEDS
+1220 TDKSEDEDS

>member
-1 MTFFDLS
+1 M
-8 NAPSYYVAYILSLNG
+8 
-23 VSLAMAAQGEH
+23 
-34 VASVQGETAPAVEL
+34 
-48 NDASATAQNGATEAP
+48 DADP
-63 QAQDLA
+63 
-69 STDVGTSE
+69 
-77 SEAPIVAPL
+77 
-86 DSSSIQLGVDSSTA
+86 
-100 SAAVRG
+100 
-106 PPLSV
+106 
-111 DAEMTAV
+111 
-118 APHLSQH
+118 
-125 TFATAGLSDIPDEV
+125 
-139 LTLEADQFPVTTVP
+139 
-153 IDQSCTPPADA
+153 
-164 NMDTDRA
+164 A
-171 VDDYRAAINTPL
+171 VDDYRAAITAPL
-183 PSMLNSNA
+183 PSMLNSTA

-273 GIDVPAEADANEN
+273 GIDVPAEAEADPA
-286 EPLLGAAVGEGA
+286 EPILGAATSEDAPTAG
-298 AAAAAQKAQAM
+298 AQKAPTT
-309 QPQSCQ
+309 QPQPCQ

-332 SKVVREEVYQRQQD
+332 SKVVKEEVYQRQQD

-420 LNLMGDY
+420 LNILGDY

-436 NLDKIDAMLKETT
+436 NLEKIDAMLKDTT

-483 ALPSLHLLCT
+483 ALPSLHMLCT
-493 IMQTILLLN
+493 VMQTILLLN

-546 KQVIDIGDPMIVS
+546 KQVVDIGDPMIVA

-570 RDVILARV
+570 RDVVLARV

-596 DIVNYCCQNDLF
+596 DIVNYCCQSDHF
-608 LGELFRV
+608 LGELFRM
-615 LTSPSEPKER
+615 LMSPDESEER
-625 RCEGVLF
+625 RSEGVLF

-643 QLPVRISLYRTL
+643 QLPARISLYRTL

-662 VLQLALDRLGQA
+662 VLQYALECLGQT

-688 YDANSVRAHVISQVE
+688 YDANSVRAHVVSQVE
-703 QNGRPLVSM
+703 LNARPLVSM
-712 MIDMLQNETDPGLRT
+712 MIDMLHNERDPGLKT

-736 FDVASDGGP
+736 FDVATDGGP
-745 MATQAQVL
+745 LAAQAQVL

-801 QARHRSALYG
+801 QPRHRSALYG

-834 SEIAKKIG
+834 SEISKKVG

-911 ENIKTLISHC
+911 ENMKTLISHC
-921 MERHGARMRRLA
+921 MERHGARMRQLA
-933 ELPQTAPCFSLLVSQ
+933 DLPHTAPCFSLIVSQ
-948 WEKNQE
+948 WEKNRE
-954 PLPQPESSEL
+954 PLPQSDAGNTSQR
-964 APLSGDAED
+964 SGDAEE
-973 KSRQQVEAGRGQASM
+973 KQRQQSEAGRGQSGIA
-988 ATANTEEES
+988 AADAEEES
-997 YFQGDDDDKNAEE
+997 YFQGEDEGDGKGADTRSTGTSISLVPYDDDDDE
-1010 RGTGSAIGLV
+1010 
-1020 PYEDDKDNEDVGG
+1020 NEDGSEETSVAQVG
-1033 EMLNAKIGR
+1033 LKRIV
-1042 RKASG
+1042 
-1047 TGSSPGSSP
+1047 TPDSSP
-1056 SRLAEKRRR
+1056 SSSPSSASPSSLTRLPEKRRR
-1065 PEDDDEADDQL
+1065 IEEDDDADDQL
-1076 SRLSKRKPSRTSKSK
+1076 SRLSKRKPTRSSKNK
-1091 GKSTIQTRSPPDDD
+1091 GTNLSQARSPPGDD
-1105 NSVSNTQAPGG
+1105 NSSSSPQSTQSPGG
-1116 FIRTMANTISNTFG
+1116 FIRSMANTISNTFG
-1130 SGEKRDGS
+1130 SNSGEKGDHSR
-1138 QSPSPKRAKAS
+1138 SPSPKRSRNARSDDNSPSAK
-1149 RSEDT
+1149 
-1154 PSSPKQK
+1154 K
-1161 QEQEQEADS
+1161 DS
-1170 TSPRSSASSSV
+1170 MAPSAS
-1181 AGKDA
+1181 KDA
-1186 SKNGAG
+1186 AAGAANAGKNGA
-1192 SSGLGI
+1192 SSGGLGI
-1198 KRMSLGLTGS
+1198 KRISLGLTGS
-1208 SKKMAAQSNVRS
+1208 SKKMGAQSNVRS
-1220 TDKLEAEDS
+1220 TDKSEDEDS

>member
-1 MTFFDLS
+1 
-8 NAPSYYVAYILSLNG
+8 
-23 VSLAMAAQGEH
+23 MAIEDA
-34 VASVQGETAPAVEL
+34 L
-48 NDASATAQNGATEAP
+48 DASAHGNSPPVAEVDAPPITAQDGA
-63 QAQDLA
+63 
-69 STDVGTSE
+69 
-77 SEAPIVAPL
+77 APL
-86 DSSSIQLGVDSSTA
+86 EDSTADAASSQSTA
-100 SAAVRG
+100 SSEAAIG
-106 PPLSV
+106 PADIQVDVDPSIASSALPVLPLNA
-111 DAEMTAV
+111 DAQIPPIASEL
-118 APHLSQH
+118 PQH
-125 TFATAGLSDIPDEV
+125 TFATANLPDIPDEV
-139 LTLEADQFPVTTVP
+139 LTLESGQYATASAP
-153 IDQSCTPPADA
+153 IDQVNPPADA
-164 NMDTDRA
+164 DMDADTA
-171 VDDYRAAINTPL
+171 VDDYRAAIGAPL

-204 SSNEALTLTSTV
+204 SSNEPLTLTSTV
-216 SRGNYHQCG
+216 SRGSYHQCG

-243 GTGYCAGVYDETV
+243 GTGYCAGVYDEAA

-273 GIDVPAEADANEN
+273 GIDVPAEADADPA
-286 EPLLGAAVGEGA
+286 EPIPGA
-298 AAAAAQKAQAM
+298 AAGEDAATGAQKAQST
-309 QPQSCQ
+309 QPQPCQ

-326 EDILLA
+326 EEILLA
-332 SKVVREEVYQRQQD
+332 SKVVKEEVYQRQQD

-356 VDMALSFQEAEGCNE
+356 VDMALSFQEAEGCTE

-420 LNLMGDY
+420 LNIMGDY

-436 NLDKIDAMLKETT
+436 NLEKIDTMLKDTT

-483 ALPSLHLLCT
+483 ALSSLHMLCT

-546 KQVIDIGDPMIVS
+546 KQVIDIGDPMIVA

-608 LGELFRV
+608 LGELFRM
-615 LTSPSEPKER
+615 LMNPEESEER
-625 RCEGVLF
+625 HSEGVLF

-643 QLPVRISLYRTL
+643 QLPARISLYRTL
-655 TDWGLLN
+655 TDWGLLS
-662 VLQLALDRLGQA
+662 VLQYALERLGQT

-688 YDANSVRAHVISQVE
+688 YDANSVRAHVVSQVE
-703 QNGRPLVSM
+703 QKACPLVSM
-712 MIDMLQNETDPGLRT
+712 MIDMLHNERDPGLKT

-736 FDVASDGGP
+736 FDVAADGGP
-745 MATQAQVL
+745 MATHAQVL

-794 KGEKLPS
+794 KGEKLAS
-801 QARHRSALYG
+801 QPRHRSALYG

-834 SEIAKKIG
+834 SEISKKVG

-873 HFIKIELF
+873 HFVKIELF

-887 IEAEGDRNNLVASAC
+887 LEAEGDRNNLVASAC

-911 ENIKTLISHC
+911 ENMKYLISEC
-921 MERHGARMRRLA
+921 MDRHGARMRQLA
-933 ELPQTAPCFSLLVSQ
+933 DLPHTAPCFSLLVSQ
-948 WEKNQE
+948 WEKNRE
-954 PLPQPESSEL
+954 PLPQQDAGDSSQR
-964 APLSGDAED
+964 SGDAED
-973 KSRQQVEAGRGQASM
+973 RQRQQSEAGRGQTGTVA
-988 ATANTEEES
+988 ADAEEES
-997 YFQGDDDDKNAEE
+997 YVQGDDDGDDKGADV
-1010 RGTGSAIGLV
+1010 RGASTAVGLV
-1020 PYEDDKDNEDVGG
+1020 PYDDDDEDDNEEGG
-1033 EMLNAKIGR
+1033 EETSVAQVAA
-1042 RKASG
+1042 RKATTTSSSP
-1047 TGSSPGSSP
+1047 TSSPGSSP
-1056 SRLAEKRRR
+1056 SSLTRVPEKRRR
-1065 PEDDDEADDQL
+1065 MEEDDDADDQL
-1076 SRLSKRKPSRTSKSK
+1076 SRLSKRKPGRTSRSK
-1091 GKSTIQTRSPPDDD
+1091 GKTLSQARSPPGEED
-1105 NSVSNTQAPGG
+1105 SSSSTQSTQSAGG
-1116 FIRTMANTISNTFG
+1116 FIRTMANTISNTFSSG
-1130 SGEKRDGS
+1130 SSEKRDNS
-1138 QSPSPKRAKAS
+1138 RSPSPKRSKNA
-1149 RSEDT
+1149 RSDDT
-1154 PSSPKQK
+1154 SPSPKK
-1161 QEQEQEADS
+1161 ES
-1170 TSPRSSASSSV
+1170 GASSVS
-1181 AGKDA
+1181 KDA
-1186 SKNGAG
+1186 AAANAGKNGASG
-1192 SSGLGI
+1192 GGLGI
-1198 KRMSLGLTGS
+1198 KRISLGLTSS
-1208 SKKMAAQSNVRS
+1208 SKKMAAQSNVRA
-1220 TDKLEAEDS
+1220 TDKSDDEES